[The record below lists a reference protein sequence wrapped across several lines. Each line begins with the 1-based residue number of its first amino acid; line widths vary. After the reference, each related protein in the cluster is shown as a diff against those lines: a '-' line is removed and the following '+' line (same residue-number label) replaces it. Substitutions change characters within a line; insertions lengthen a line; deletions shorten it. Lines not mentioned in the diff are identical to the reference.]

1 MRKIVTLKDKI
12 TQEDIYPIVPDKA
25 VIDKNGSSILGVLD
39 SEAREVFDKM
49 MVSETKIDSSLNSI
63 SGLEGL
69 SLSDDKIKDLAD
81 LVVQVERNKE
91 KIELLNEVLVKIGD
105 LLDTGI
111 SKSELGIY
119 ENPELIEKVDTEI
132 IKKTYIK
139 FGTPEYKPKGKE
151 LRIGNDSKL
160 YIGLDGLWY
169 VVESSGIAGKKNWIE
184 EYLTF
189 EAVEDSTFSFSKS
202 GLSYS
207 VDKGKTW
214 KTLSSGSNT
223 PKISSGNS
231 IMFKGSLSG
240 NTSSSYGKFSSTGKF
255 KVAGN
260 IMSLLFG
267 DSFIGKTDLTG
278 KSYAFYGLFYNC
290 TGLVDALNLK
300 LPATTLSTYCY
311 SHMFRGCTG
320 LTTEIS
326 RDLLPSVNLAEYCY
340 YCMFTYSSLSA
351 TIDLPATILKVACY
365 QQIFAHTQVEI
376 SPELP
381 ATVLVDH
388 CYHSMFQNSTNLRV
402 APELPAKKLQEWC
415 YGHMF
420 ENCKYINQIMMLATD
435 ISAGACLKNWVLG
448 VSSSGTFI
456 KNSAAT
462 WNISGE
468 HGIPSGWTVEKINV
482 PSTLNIE
489 PEIIEEELDDSV
501 VPIILTL
508 DIDWINSIEL
518 WYKELKL
525 DTIKNLTWG
534 VNIYPQGLID
544 KIEAQYPGE
553 GEFWSD
559 LYLKIDTVYESDTV
573 LIYINEEP
581 VAYETNESGEY
592 IGLFENLQLGDTI
605 DFKTLNS

>member
-49 MVSETKIDSSLNSI
+49 MVSEIKIDSSLNSI

-69 SLSDDKIKDLAD
+69 SLSDNKIKDLAD

-151 LRIGNDSKL
+151 LRIGDDGKL
-160 YIGLDGLWY
+160 YIGLNGLWY
-169 VVESSGIAGKKNWIE
+169 VIESSGIAGKKNWVE

-189 EAVEDSTFSFSKS
+189 EAIEDTVFNFSKS
-202 GLSYS
+202 GLNYS
-207 VDKGKTW
+207 VDEGKTW

-223 PKISSGNS
+223 PTISSGKS
-231 IMFKGSLSG
+231 IIFKGSLSG
-240 NTSSSYGKFSSTGKF
+240 NTSSNYGTFSSTGKF

-260 IMSLLFG
+260 IMSLVYGNDFENNNTLPG
-267 DSFIGKTDLTG
+267 TYT
-278 KSYAFYGLFYNC
+278 FYRLFYNC
-290 TGLVDALNLK
+290 ASIISAKDLVLPTTTLANSCYENMFYGCISLTEAPE
-300 LPATTLSTYCY
+300 LPATTLTDSCY
-311 SHMFRGCTG
+311 AHMFNGCTS
-320 LTTEIS
+320 LTTA
-326 RDLLPSVNLAEYCY
+326 PQ
-340 YCMFTYSSLSA
+340 
-351 TIDLPATILKVACY
+351 LPATTLANVCY
-365 QQIFAHTQVEI
+365 SRMFYGCTSLTTA
-376 SPELP
+376 PELP
-381 ATVLVDH
+381 ATTLASS
-388 CYHSMFQNSTNLRV
+388 CYQR
-402 APELPAKKLQEWC
+402 
-415 YGHMF
+415 MF
-420 ENCKYINQIMMLATD
+420 EGCSKLNYIKALFTTTP
-435 ISAGACLKNWVLG
+435 SSTYTSSWVSG
-448 VSSSGTFI
+448 VASKGTFV
-456 KNSAAT
+456 KNASAT
-462 WNISGE
+462 WNVTGVN
-468 HGIPSGWTVEKINV
+468 GIPEGWVVETVDV

-489 PEIIEEELDDSV
+489 PEIIKENLDDSV

-534 VNIYPQGLID
+534 VNIYPQDLID
-544 KIEAQYPGE
+544 KIETQYPGE

-573 LIYINEEP
+573 LIYVNEEP
-581 VAYETNESGEY
+581 VAYKTNESGEY